1 MKIQLYNRA
10 QAKAYTIHVGSGSTY
25 TWKKQEE
32 EFITVNFSSDSVL
45 ALKKGFYTNIES
57 LGRFEVV
64 NLPTPTKAS
73 KDIGYDY
80 ELRLDRPW
88 YKFKNRIIFFRR
100 GSVNGKEAKWSLTD
114 TLQAHAGILTD
125 NLANIGYTYA
135 GKEYLVYIH
144 DDVEKRNEAK
154 LIAYDST
161 TLLSALDKIAETFD
175 TEWWITENTIHF
187 GRCEQGEQTITL
199 EQGKELN
206 GLSRSEDSEEHGT
219 RLYAFGSSRNL
230 NQNYR
235 RKLKNPFT
243 IDGFHT
249 LYGTKVRFTTNK
261 PKNFFSEKKRI
272 KITSHS
278 KYEGQ
283 TFTFKV
289 VSGSYTNPAAGQTVS
304 WNNPVFEIE
313 VGSMVDAIGFQNG
326 TGVQFIIGDETGG
339 QTEDSKTTMVKVER
353 DSYPIFSFK
362 ELQLQKKAITPSTRV
377 TLADKT
383 ETGIEFIGIT
393 SDGTSSVNDGRDCY
407 ALTDKTKQLAGTS
420 QQVTLSH
427 LAMAYVSKLYTEP
440 IDGQSEVAIQGVSD
454 TILQLPIGTP
464 YIDSDKNLDPDDI
477 TEIVKTYE
485 DIYPRALLT
494 ITEVTEIAAKT
505 SDTDTGNVTYWTA
518 YRFKAK
524 LQDGSPFVFDSIY
537 ETQEDNKPLSIHFES
552 GKLNGM
558 DFEVHFNPD
567 ADTDD
572 KQLFEIT
579 RNDTYTLELPNET
592 MKPAV
597 GDTLYM
603 YNMDITFIDD
613 ELVEAAE
620 MELKA
625 EAEKDMKKM
634 KVDSGTY
641 TGTKNPV
648 LFGQKGIELTYGSK
662 VKLVA
667 PEYFDAEDH
676 ARESRIIGW
685 ELDLEDM
692 TQGEYT
698 IGESKHTSNS
708 ESLADSVSQI
718 VYKNQQIQNQ
728 QELQLSKVRNLID
741 TIVGKRFL
749 SKLVDDTAEGIIT
762 FLQGIKL
769 GKGGEYSI
777 EGNGKASLR
786 EVFTN
791 IIKAAKTISVGN
803 NFYFDADGDFKF
815 DKDGNIIANSVTA
828 GKLTSKDFNENE
840 RKGFVIAA
848 KDKEKGTYKLCID
861 EIIAWAMA
869 TVGALHVKGGSTFD
883 GDLFSKEFISGF
895 LGGKGWG
902 IYNKPF
908 TNAAGMQENKWT
920 GEFDNLIVR
929 GSLRVYEMIIS
940 QLLGENDNR
949 IFTCMMEV
957 DHYDAETDTVYLDT
971 QDGKL
976 YNPFRKDDI
985 IMVQQYN
992 GMPDSSNDYYVTKS
1006 YELVITEAGCGSTAD
1021 GENRLDWVR
1030 FKNFTSSVA
1039 EATPANFIKKNDT
1052 FVRVDNLSDP
1062 DRKGIM
1068 QIITVGTAAPYL
1080 DILYGMKTDPEN
1092 SLKGR
1097 LGNLQGIHHRTF
1109 GDLDGFGELLQNL
1122 YATGDM
1128 ILRRT
1133 GESVDT
1139 KFQMLKNQFAT
1150 RFAQT
1155 TYELTNEDNYIHNGT
1170 FLAAIGTDEDS
1181 PTIDGWSID
1190 DTDETAIWI
1199 LNGTPVMVN
1208 GQVTTSG
1215 NRRILIEETEGRNML
1230 RIINCGLTQ
1239 ANALIR
1245 QPGTHKEYA
1254 KPTDE
1259 KTDEDMGITADG
1271 FTEVQDTL
1279 YINARVY
1286 AKTAGTLTIGFSPA
1300 TAVEGK
1306 KNELATQSVKIAY
1319 SGVWQFVKL
1328 EGKWNG
1334 KGDFVIRYTGDML
1347 VSFLAVTDKPID
1359 NLSKTVSTQIIQT
1372 ASNIKLLGENI
1383 DKVNGK
1389 TTQLGIE
1396 LDAEKKNIRL
1406 YVDEQDK
1413 ALQKDYTSQI
1423 TITKESILQEV
1434 IERDETLNETLSSSI
1449 KTEAGRID
1457 LINSWQSDT
1466 ETKISSIEMSIDDIK
1481 LEVSDVTATAN
1492 ETSAALAKL
1501 TITVD
1506 EINTAVGKAATK
1518 EELQSN
1524 IKTLNDT
1531 IDNLSTGEYYEQANN
1546 PWDGWKAGTEYKH
1559 NGAIWKYT
1567 GTTDGWLVNGHIY
1580 RYKCYNDTDVNS
1592 KYAWEDVTKTENT
1605 VTTVIQKQDSWT
1617 EAAGRF
1623 GSDGKLKDT
1632 SYLMTTADKNE
1643 LVSTYFNDDG
1653 SIKNTA
1659 GLVTTSAYAGLF
1671 LQAMRDNGV
1680 MTSADMSLY
1689 VTKDSGGY
1697 ITNAKI
1703 KADRIVLEGATT
1715 INGSFI
1721 IDTDGYMQAIGGTI
1735 GGFEIG
1741 SNHIGTAKKTTSGSG
1756 GTDIGYGTEGLMSL
1770 YNDSIIFNGKN
1781 RQAILGQWS
1790 ALGTPIMMRITDEVQ
1805 DMTRRYGA
1813 VISVRGSITQNSA
1826 LEIGGGHVAGFN
1838 TKTFVSAFG
1847 YVTQTTAP
1855 TRLNV
1860 NIDRTIGS
1868 AYISTQYNWR
1878 AKSTDSNGK
1887 KVEYQTKTRD
1897 VYVYLPEMNH
1907 YDDGHVIHIKRGT
1920 NSSNGV
1926 YIVPGKSKNLV
1937 YKLYANGYEGY
1948 YTTET
1953 GNTYILYDNNSYA
1966 TNSDPLKIESEG
1978 DAMTFVYFKDLQLSV
1993 TKNNIT
1999 TTYKGCWVQWKNPRT
2014 W

>member
-1 MKIQLYNRA
+1 MIETKI
-10 QAKAYTIHVGSGSTY
+10 IV
-25 TWKKQEE
+25 
-32 EFITVNFSSDSVL
+32 
-45 ALKKGFYTNIES
+45 
-57 LGRFEVV
+57 
-64 NLPTPTKAS
+64 
-73 KDIGYDY
+73 
-80 ELRLDRPW
+80 
-88 YKFKNRIIFFRR
+88 
-100 GSVNGKEAKWSLTD
+100 
-114 TLQAHAGILTD
+114 
-125 NLANIGYTYA
+125 
-135 GKEYLVYIH
+135 
-144 DDVEKRNEAK
+144 
-154 LIAYDST
+154 
-161 TLLSALDKIAETFD
+161 
-175 TEWWITENTIHF
+175 
-187 GRCEQGEQTITL
+187 
-199 EQGKELN
+199 
-206 GLSRSEDSEEHGT
+206 
-219 RLYAFGSSRNL
+219 
-230 NQNYR
+230 
-235 RKLKNPFT
+235 
-243 IDGFHT
+243 
-249 LYGTKVRFTTNK
+249 K
-261 PKNFFSEKKRI
+261 PKGN
-272 KITSHS
+272 
-278 KYEGQ
+278 
-283 TFTFKV
+283 
-289 VSGSYTNPAAGQTVS
+289 SGTGNSSGAAG
-304 WNNPVFEIE
+304 
-313 VGSMVDAIGFQNG
+313 
-326 TGVQFIIGDETGG
+326 
-339 QTEDSKTTMVKVER
+339 
-353 DSYPIFSFK
+353 Y
-362 ELQLQKKAITPSTRV
+362 
-377 TLADKT
+377 
-383 ETGIEFIGIT
+383 
-393 SDGTSSVNDGRDCY
+393 
-407 ALTDKTKQLAGTS
+407 
-420 QQVTLSH
+420 
-427 LAMAYVSKLYTEP
+427 
-440 IDGQSEVAIQGVSD
+440 
-454 TILQLPIGTP
+454 
-464 YIDSDKNLDPDDI
+464 
-477 TEIVKTYE
+477 
-485 DIYPRALLT
+485 
-494 ITEVTEIAAKT
+494 
-505 SDTDTGNVTYWTA
+505 
-518 YRFKAK
+518 
-524 LQDGSPFVFDSIY
+524 
-537 ETQEDNKPLSIHFES
+537 
-552 GKLNGM
+552 
-558 DFEVHFNPD
+558 
-567 ADTDD
+567 
-572 KQLFEIT
+572 
-579 RNDTYTLELPNET
+579 
-592 MKPAV
+592 
-597 GDTLYM
+597 
-603 YNMDITFIDD
+603 
-613 ELVEAAE
+613 
-620 MELKA
+620 
-625 EAEKDMKKM
+625 
-634 KVDSGTY
+634 
-641 TGTKNPV
+641 
-648 LFGQKGIELTYGSK
+648 
-662 VKLVA
+662 
-667 PEYFDAEDH
+667 
-676 ARESRIIGW
+676 
-685 ELDLEDM
+685 
-692 TQGEYT
+692 
-698 IGESKHTSNS
+698 
-708 ESLADSVSQI
+708 
-718 VYKNQQIQNQ
+718 
-728 QELQLSKVRNLID
+728 
-741 TIVGKRFL
+741 
-749 SKLVDDTAEGIIT
+749 
-762 FLQGIKL
+762 
-769 GKGGEYSI
+769 GGEYVS
-777 EGNGKASLR
+777 EADYAARAGKAKKAESADLAMR
-786 EVFTN
+786 ANTANTADRAKYADKAGELDEEAEVLQRYIRKDIDDIAQGTVTWE
-791 IIKAAKTISVGN
+791 KVQKLLGGLLVGED
-803 NFYFDADGDFKF
+803 FSFDA
-815 DKDGNIIANSVTA
+815 DGNIIAHSIASENA
-828 GKLTSKDFNENE
+828 NEAE
-840 RKGFVIAA
+840 HKGFSIIQTGPKTGKYKLNINELLAFSKAKVGDKFVFDAANDFRFDAEGNIIAHTIA
-848 KDKEKGTYKLCID
+848 SDGANEDEEKGFTIARKDDTGKYKLCVD
-861 EIIAWAMA
+861 ELLAWGLA
-869 TVGALHVKGGSTFD
+869 TMKQLHVKGDSTFD
-883 GDLFSKEFISGF
+883 GNLFSKEFISGF

-902 IYNKPF
+902 IYNKPI

-949 IFTCMMEV
+949 IFTGMMEV
-957 DHYDAETDTVYLDT
+957 DHYDAETGTVYLDT
-971 QDGKL
+971 QNGKL

-1097 LGNLQGIHHRTF
+1097 LGNLQGINHRTF
-1109 GDLDGFGELLQNL
+1109 GKLEGFGELLQNL

-1190 DTDETAIWI
+1190 DTDETAIWVV
-1199 LNGTPVMVN
+1199 NGMPVMVN
-1208 GQVTTSG
+1208 GQITTSG

-1245 QPGTHKEYA
+1245 QPGTHKEYTQ
-1254 KPTDE
+1254 PTDE

-1286 AKTAGTLTIGFSPA
+1286 AKTAGKLTIGFSPA

-1306 KNELATQSVKIAY
+1306 KNELAAQSVKIAY
-1319 SGVWQFVKL
+1319 SGEWQFVKL

-1334 KGDFVIRYTGDML
+1334 KGNFVIRYTGDML

-1359 NLSKTVSTQIIQT
+1359 NLSKTISTQIIQT

-1406 YVDEQDK
+1406 YVDEQDEK
-1413 ALQKDYTSQI
+1413 LQKDYTSQI
-1423 TITKESILQEV
+1423 TITKNAILQEV
-1434 IERDETLNETLSSSI
+1434 TERDEVLNETLSSSI

-1457 LINSWQSDT
+1457 LINTWQTNT
-1466 ETKISSIEMSIDDIK
+1466 ETKISNIETSIDDIK
-1481 LEVSDVTATAN
+1481 LEVSDVKYTAN

-1506 EINTAVGKAATK
+1506 GINTAVGKAATK

-1531 IDNLSTGEYYEQANN
+1531 ISNLRTGEYYEQAEN
-1546 PWDGWKAGTEYKH
+1546 PWQKWNPAGTEYKH

-1567 GTTDGWLVNGHIY
+1567 GTTDGWLINGHIY
-1580 RYKCYNDTDVNS
+1580 RYKCYNDTEVNS

-1623 GSDGKLKDT
+1623 GADGKLKDT
-1632 SYLMTTADKNE
+1632 SYLMTTADRNE

-1671 LQAMRDNGV
+1671 LQAMKDNGV
-1680 MTSADMSLY
+1680 MTSAEMSLY

-1715 INGSFI
+1715 INGTFT

-1741 SNHIGTAKKTTSGSG
+1741 SNHIGTAKKITSGSG
-1756 GTDIGYGTEGLMSL
+1756 ETDIGYGTEGRMSL

-1790 ALGTPIMMRITDEVQ
+1790 ALGTPIMMRITDETQ
-1805 DMTRRYGA
+1805 DMIGRYGA
-1813 VISVRGSITQNSA
+1813 VISVRGSITQNTA
-1826 LEIGGGHVAGFN
+1826 LEIGGGHVSGFN
-1838 TKTFVSAFG
+1838 TKTFVSGFG

-1860 NIDRTIGS
+1860 NIDRTVGS
-1868 AYISTQYNWR
+1868 AYISTEYHWR
-1878 AKSTDSNGK
+1878 AKSTNTNGK
-1887 KVEYQTKTRD
+1887 DVAYETKTRD

-1907 YDDGHVIHIKRGT
+1907 YDDGHIIHIKRGV
-1920 NSSNGV
+1920 NNDNDV
-1926 YIVPGKSKNLV
+1926 YLVPGKSKNLV
-1937 YKLYANGYEGY
+1937 YKLDANGHNGY

-1953 GNTYILYDNNSYA
+1953 GNTYILYDNSSYA
-1966 TNSDPLKIESEG
+1966 TSSSPLKIDSEG
-1978 DAMTFVYFKDLQLSV
+1978 DAMTLIYFKDLQLSV

-1999 TTYKGCWVQWKNPRT
+1999 TTYKGCWVQLKNPRS